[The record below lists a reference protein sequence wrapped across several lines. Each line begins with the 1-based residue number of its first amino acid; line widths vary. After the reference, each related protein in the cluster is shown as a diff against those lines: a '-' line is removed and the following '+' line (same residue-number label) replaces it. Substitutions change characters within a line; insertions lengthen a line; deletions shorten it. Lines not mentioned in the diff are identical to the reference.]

1 MPTRILSFAVEFV
14 EERILRVFTFGSPP
28 IARVKNAD
36 PKSTDRTCPA
46 LKAFGLPNNIVYGY
60 VQPYDPI
67 VRLFT
72 KYDPLYPLVDDL
84 GPDETTLYYSGPAR
98 SLRPIA
104 RALFQA
110 WEGWPEFR
118 ESWKGANQQYQSVGV
133 QHILMPEPLRYLNDR
148 FFATN
153 MGVPYVD
160 AIVQISPTE
169 LLPALNQ
176 TFPLDVFQISLV
188 PQATRR

>member
-1 MPTRILSFAVEFV
+1 M
-14 EERILRVFTFGSPP
+14 RVFAFGSPP
-28 IARVKNAD
+28 ITRMSNSDAKGNGKD
-36 PKSTDRTCPA
+36 CPV
-46 LKAFGLPNNIVYGY
+46 LTSFGLPPDIVYGY
-60 VQPYDPI
+60 NQPYDPI

-72 KYDPLYPLVDDL
+72 PYDPLYPLVDDL
-84 GPDETTLYYSGPAR
+84 GPDDTTLYYSGPVR

-104 RALFQA
+104 RALFTA

-118 ESWKGANQQYQSVGV
+118 ESWKGANQNFHSIGV
-133 QHILMPEPLRYLNDR
+133 QHVLLPEPLRYLNDR

-153 MGVPYVD
+153 MGVPDVD
-160 AIVQISPTE
+160 AIVQISSRE
-169 LLPALNQ
+169 LLPALNE